1 MQDIL
6 SELYQPFD
14 SVAPYLLS
22 QVCRV
27 MDRHYDGDG
36 IRFLQEFLL
45 PTRALLLQLKEDSW
59 LQLKHKPRDD
69 GWPLCHHGNVVV
81 HLCEVDR
88 EYLRQGDYYL
98 YIKPNSPSSQSP
110 AANNN
115 PNSVTLT
122 LQYLTS
128 DGELEEIPVPASTF
142 REVFTRRWLRDAI
155 TDILPPSPSSSAM
168 DLSPS
173 SEGNSNV
180 LHPQRPLSSCLI
192 AGELGLQRDEWRDIV
207 QPPVME
213 RRLSG
218 RRSKAQRSRGG
229 GNSST
234 SSNRSTN
241 NGGAV
246 QPGGGRKKPQEKQAG
261 TREMR
266 KPGSGLGSTSSDD
279 GSGHKDARTSQLQ
292 LAQYMLEVNFELLHS
307 QAVILTGSRDSR
319 GGAILEVQGDSS
331 VWMEAQYSLH
341 DISKVIGYLFGI
353 PREEVRARGLSVAV
367 DARSAPKS
375 AVEIIAESLQI
386 LEESYPGAIHQTT
399 VLTDSD
405 SVLSRFFTGYSKP
418 RVNYKCEV
426 VHSIDKLHQHVA
438 ANLLTKRFSGRFPYD
453 HDSWVRFR
461 MKLEPFISGCQSAA
475 KFLFA
480 SMEDFTMTG
489 TPQSAS
495 EINHA
500 METVR
505 HKHQDIYQDARLAG
519 LHTEGDGILM
529 TLRNHEGPLALTED
543 FQDAMVCV
551 SALFDQVHQACTQLD
566 ELADRRLTILNQR
579 LQLAVFEEQT
589 ADVTEWMSKEG
600 EIHLGQMKEEKAE
613 SLGSIHTIQKDFEK
627 FYFTA
632 MKHIGRGEDLL
643 EDAQGL
649 AEACETEQA
658 GVREIARSLRHQLK
672 LFTDRLEDKRR
683 YIEDAGRLYTMLDK
697 AYEWALDGMKFVA
710 VLGHEKSNTRE
721 QCRIQLCT
729 LEKYLRDN
737 PPTTQDTF
745 LEMCKL
751 SKQLGKEQCI
761 QQCDFAKR
769 RCQETG
775 DMIQEKIDKL
785 HSVLRSPRGS
795 FKLRMESVDRGRMSA
810 QDRTLYERSSSA
822 TCEGVGS
829 LGHQLKPIQSGAQDS
844 EGPISK
850 VELLRKGSR
859 SAPPKQHRDSLHS
872 NGSVDSGISVGE
884 KILERGAVPM
894 SPTSADSPSDF
905 SVRQRK
911 MAALIKPISEIVDTR
926 SLEKLDE
933 GYEEAETNAARRPS
947 ESAAHSVMEPK
958 RSYSVMLSRKTE
970 DDEDLSGE
978 KQDRVCRKANME
990 DEFQLS
996 DEETPEATETHWS
1009 PKDAN
1014 RHIRKSV
1021 SQAPGTPLKLEEVS
1035 NAGPSG
1041 NKDHPNYRR
1050 MVLILDEMIQT
1061 EQDYVLALKYI
1072 IENYFPEMD
1081 RDDIPQGLRGQRSAV
1096 FGNLEKIYEFHDR
1109 HFLKALSH
1117 CQNDPLQVCHC
1128 FLQHKKG
1135 FGLYALYNKNK
1146 PRSDSL
1152 LADYGAFFRT
1162 KQRKIRD
1169 RMDLASYLL
1178 KPVQRLGKYALLLRD
1193 LIREC
1198 RPSDQELTSLKT
1210 AEEMVQFQMRHGN
1223 DLLAMDSIK
1232 DCDVDLHEQGELLR
1246 QGEFLVYRGHR
1257 KCVRHVFLFEDM
1269 ILFSKTRRTA
1279 RGHDMYHYKFSL
1291 KMTDIGMTEN
1301 IGESGLKL
1309 EIWFRRRKTN
1319 DKAYTLHARSTS
1331 IKQAWTQDISKL
1343 LWRQAFRSKEARQAQ
1358 LSSMGVGSK
1367 PCLDIKPNED
1377 RINDR
1382 AINMRHRAP
1391 RMRNSIA
1398 ITSFSPS
1405 QLLNPYTFS
1414 NLSLSSTNLSVSPTR
1429 MRRSITATAGA
1440 TAAAAPHRR
1449 PISSELPL
1457 EERSGNTMPQ
1467 SPISNLEDAFSR
1479 QSSDSGSVFN
1489 PEETSGST
1497 EEQSGGTEEPSG
1509 GTEEPLGAMA
1519 EPSGGMEEPLGAMAE
1534 PSGGTEEPSGGTVEP
1549 SGGMEEQ
1556 SGGTEQREVQCVTS
1570 PTTRKTI
1577 YCRLSFARV

>member
-1 MQDIL
+1 MQFSDSVFLHYILSQGSESDYVDLDMQDIL

-14 SVAPYLLS
+14 MVAPYLLS

-45 PTRALLLQLKEDSW
+45 PTRAVLLQLKEDSW

-69 GWPLCHHGNVVV
+69 GWPLCYHGNVVV
-81 HLCEVDR
+81 HLCEVER

-98 YIKPNSPSSQSP
+98 YIKPNSPPSP
-110 AANNN
+110 ANNN
-115 PNSVTLT
+115 NTNSVTLT
-122 LQYLTS
+122 LQYLNT
-128 DGELEEIPVPASTF
+128 DGQLREIPVPTSTF
-142 REVFTRRWLRDAI
+142 REVFTRHWLRDASR
-155 TDILPPSPSSSAM
+155 DVVPSASSSAM

-173 SEGNSNV
+173 SSDGGACSGS
-180 LHPQRPLSSCLI
+180 PPPRTLSSCLI
-192 AGELGLQRDEWRDIV
+192 AGELGLQREEWRDIV

-218 RRSKAQRSRGG
+218 RRSKTQRSRVG
-229 GNSST
+229 SSGSG
-234 SSNRSTN
+234 SSNGGMGQH
-241 NGGAV
+241 GGAGKRR
-246 QPGGGRKKPQEKQAG
+246 QMKPMG
-261 TREMR
+261 MREMR
-266 KPGSGLGSTSSDD
+266 KSGSGLGSSGSDD
-279 GSGHKDARTSQLQ
+279 SSRQGNSKDGQLL
-292 LAQYMLEVNFELLHS
+292 LAQYILEVNFELLHS
-307 QAVILTGSRDSR
+307 QAVILTGARDSR
-319 GGAILEVQGDSS
+319 GGAVLEVQGDSPI
-331 VWMEAQYSLH
+331 WTEAQYSLH

-353 PREEVRARGLSVAV
+353 PREEVRTKGLTVAV
-367 DARSAPKS
+367 DARSSPKS
-375 AVEIIAESLQI
+375 AVEIIAESLQV

-399 VLTDSD
+399 VLIDSD
-405 SVLSRFFTGYSKP
+405 SVLSRFITSHSKP
-418 RVNYKCEV
+418 KVNYKCEV
-426 VHSIDKLHQHVA
+426 VHSVDKLHQFVA
-438 ANLLTKRFSGRFPYD
+438 ASLLTKRFSGSFPYD

-475 KFLFA
+475 KFLLA

-489 TPQSAS
+489 TPQSAVEIS
-495 EINHA
+495 EAI
-500 METVR
+500 ETVR
-505 HKHQDIYQDARLAG
+505 HKHEDVYQDARLAG
-519 LHTEGDGILM
+519 LHREGDGILA
-529 TLRNHEGPLALTED
+529 TLQNQEGPLALTED
-543 FQDAMVCV
+543 FQDAMICV
-551 SALFDQVHQACTQLD
+551 STLFDQVHQACTQLD
-566 ELADRRLTILNQR
+566 ELADRRLSLLNQR

-600 EIHLGQMKEEKAE
+600 DFHLGQMKEEKAE
-613 SLGSIHTIQKDFEK
+613 SLGSIHSIQKDFEK

-649 AEACETEQA
+649 AEACEMEQA
-658 GVREIARSLRHQLK
+658 GIREIARTLRHQLK

-683 YIEDAGRLYTMLDK
+683 YIEDAARLYTMLDK

-737 PPTTQDTF
+737 PPTAQDDF
-745 LEMCKL
+745 VEMCKL

-769 RCQETG
+769 RCQETHG
-775 DMIQEKIDKL
+775 MMQDKMDKL
-785 HSVLRSPRGS
+785 HGMLRSPRS
-795 FKLRMESVDRGRMSA
+795 SSKLGLEWGDRN
-810 QDRTLYERSSSA
+810 RTERDETVYERSSSVTFDA
-822 TCEGVGS
+822 AGS
-829 LGHQLKPIQSGAQDS
+829 LTPQKGTQGGGQDS
-844 EGPISK
+844 EGPFSK
-850 VELLRKGSR
+850 AELLRKGSR

-872 NGSVDSGISVGE
+872 NGSVDSGISVGD
-884 KILERGAVPM
+884 KILDRGALPI
-894 SPTSADSPSDF
+894 SPTSMDSPNEF

-911 MAALIKPISEIVDTR
+911 MAALIKPISEIVDTGKR
-926 SLEKLDE
+926 TSSLEKLDE
-933 GYEEAETNAARRPS
+933 GYEEAETNVVRRPTQ
-947 ESAAHSVMEPK
+947 SVTHPVVEPK
-958 RSYSVMLSRKTE
+958 RSYSMMLSRKSE
-970 DDEDLSGE
+970 DVEDSSEE

-996 DEETPEATETHWS
+996 DEETPDGTETHWS

-1021 SQAPGTPLKLEEVS
+1021 SQVPGTPLKLEELTS
-1035 NAGPSG
+1035 NAGLLG
-1041 NKDHPNYRR
+1041 NKEHPNYRR

-1109 HFLKALSH
+1109 HFLKALSQ
-1117 CQNDPLQVCHC
+1117 CQSDPLQVCHC

-1152 LADYGAFFRT
+1152 LADYGGFFRT

-1198 RPSDQELTSLKT
+1198 RPSDQELASLKS

-1246 QGEFLVYRGHR
+1246 QDEFLVYRGHR

-1279 RGHDMYHYKFSL
+1279 RGHDVYHYKFSL

-1309 EIWFRRRKTN
+1309 EIWFRRRKTT
-1319 DKAYTLHARSTS
+1319 DKAYILHARSNS

-1398 ITSFSPS
+1398 ISSFSPS

-1414 NLSLSSTNLSVSPTR
+1414 SLSLTSTSLSTSPART
-1429 MRRSITATAGA
+1429 RRSIATSSSAIIGA
-1440 TAAAAPHRR
+1440 SGTTKAPHAVLSR
-1449 PISSELPL
+1449 PLISNELL
-1457 EERSGNTMPQ
+1457 EECIAETEPGAPVQ
-1467 SPISNLEDAFSR
+1467 NLEDTLSR
-1479 QSSDSGSVFN
+1479 QSSDSGSVFT
-1489 PEETSGST
+1489 PEEASGSMEG
-1497 EEQSGGTEEPSG
+1497 EEQCVKTPERPVDCTRSFTGEKQY
-1509 GTEEPLGAMA
+1509 
-1519 EPSGGMEEPLGAMAE
+1519 
-1534 PSGGTEEPSGGTVEP
+1534 
-1549 SGGMEEQ
+1549 Q
-1556 SGGTEQREVQCVTS
+1556 SIIEVPEFDEGLRIRRVS
-1570 PTTRKTI
+1570 NSRRDSNSSNKE
-1577 YCRLSFARV
+1577 SF